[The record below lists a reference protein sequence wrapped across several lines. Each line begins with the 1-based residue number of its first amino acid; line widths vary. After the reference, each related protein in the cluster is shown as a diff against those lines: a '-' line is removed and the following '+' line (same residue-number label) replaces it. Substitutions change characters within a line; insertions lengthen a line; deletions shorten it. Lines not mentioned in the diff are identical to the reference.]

1 MFEDLALVGGCCGLG
16 FGVMVILGLE
26 ALCFDGLDVLLAVWG
41 LGWSLGLDVG
51 VGDPCCG

>member
-1 MFEDLALVGGCCGLG
+1 MLVGGCCGLG

-26 ALCFDGLDVLLAVWG
+26 ALCVDGLDVLLAVWD
-41 LGWSLGLDVG
+41 LGWSLGFDVG